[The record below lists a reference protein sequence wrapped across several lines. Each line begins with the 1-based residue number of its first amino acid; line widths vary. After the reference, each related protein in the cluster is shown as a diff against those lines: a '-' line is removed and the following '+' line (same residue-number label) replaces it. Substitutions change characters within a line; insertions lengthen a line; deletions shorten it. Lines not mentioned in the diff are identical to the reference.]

1 MLCTHISIIDTLRW
15 RHIIRNFTIR
25 NRDSRRLV
33 FLNFLLRVKDL
44 VNSDCRFGFLVKNC
58 IYSQLE
64 MSRILNSEPKIRN
77 FQTLVPKNAISYRM
91 SPPYFKKCSGHIPGM
106 VREQSQKFWKL
117 CIFGSELRILDI
129 SSWLYIQFCMQ
140 NPNLRSKWTESSVQ
154 GPKFRKT

>member
-1 MLCTHISIIDTLRW
+1 MTAKSNSACKNPPRAHLHMSGNLKFGPKIRW
-15 RHIIRNFTIR
+15 RRMIRKFTIR

-77 FQTLVPKNAISYRM
+77 VQTLVPKNVISYRM
-91 SPPYFKKCSGHIPGM
+91 SSPYYHDRMNATSLPH
-106 VREQSQKFWKL
+106 L
-117 CIFGSELRILDI
+117 
-129 SSWLYIQFCMQ
+129 
-140 NPNLRSKWTESSVQ
+140 
-154 GPKFRKT
+154 FRPFRTLKSNGN